1 MAFLAHSH
9 DDGQA
14 KPFEYLPAGA
24 GLTLE
29 PGTALKMAGGLLA
42 IASGTDVPTYISE
55 TSAESTTEGQT
66 VAVSRVDGARIYET
80 ELSEA
85 AKALALGAR
94 HTIDATG
101 GRITATATGGAAEI
115 VSFEGKAAGDRVR
128 VRF

>member
-1 MAFLAHSH
+1 MSFLVHSH

-29 PGTALKMAGGLLA
+29 PGTALKMAGGVLA
-42 IASGTDVPTYISE
+42 IASGTDVPAYISE
-55 TSAESTTEGQT
+55 TSAASTTEGQT
-66 VAVSRVDGARIYET
+66 IAVSRVDGARIYET

-85 AKALALGAR
+85 AEALSPGAK

-101 GRITATATGGAAEI
+101 GKITATATGGAAE
-115 VSFEGKAAGDRVR
+115 VVGYEGKAAGDKVR